1 MALQDIF
8 RALDEQAD
16 AECKETLDNAKAQ
29 AKAIVGEA
37 RDEADRIRRLKVDA
51 AEAVVG
57 NRASHI
63 INAAK
68 LENKRDVSALKEKAI
83 DAAFDDARVALAGLR
98 EKSGYEEL
106 FRTLAEEALAS
117 VTGPVSVQ
125 VDPRD
130 EKVARKVLD
139 ELGADYTLDTSVTA
153 TGGLVAVEGDGRIFR
168 RNTLDDRLEKV
179 RHIGQSRVAGIIF
192 G

>member
-1 MALQDIF
+1 
-8 RALDEQAD
+8 
-16 AECKETLDNAKAQ
+16 
-29 AKAIVGEA
+29 
-37 RDEADRIRRLKVDA
+37 
-51 AEAVVG
+51 
-57 NRASHI
+57 
-63 INAAK
+63 
-68 LENKRDVSALKEKAI
+68 LKEKAI
-83 DAAFDDARVALAGLR
+83 DDAFDDARVALAGLR

-153 TGGLVAVEGDGRIFR
+153 AGGLVAVEGDGRIFR

-179 RHIGQSRVAGIIF
+179 RHIGQSRVAEIIF